1 MNRTEICLMI
11 IIVNGAF
18 GVGKTTI
25 SNELLKVVN
34 NSMIYDSE
42 EIGFML
48 RNILPN
54 HIKQF
59 EADTGDFQDL
69 ELWKELTV
77 QVADALK
84 TTYKRNLI
92 VPMTIRNPD
101 YFHYI
106 KDGFSRIDE
115 QTYHFCL
122 TASKDTI
129 YKRLRNRGEE
139 EGNWCFQQTEKCL
152 YAFKENDFREYID
165 TDEVSIPTVIANI
178 KKKIDS
184 YSIKP

>member
-1 MNRTEICLMI
+1 MI
-11 IIVNGAF
+11 IMVNGAF

-34 NSMIYDSE
+34 NSMLYDSE

-54 HIKQF
+54 HIKRL
-59 EADTGDFQDL
+59 EANTGDFQDL

-106 KDGFSRIDE
+106 KSGFSRIDE
-115 QTYHFCL
+115 QIYHFCL
-122 TASKDTI
+122 TATKDTI
-129 YKRLRNRGEE
+129 YKRLRNPGEE

-152 YAFKENDFREYID
+152 CAFKENDFGEYID
-165 TDEVSIPTVIANI
+165 TDNLSIRTIIANI

-184 YSIKP
+184 YSINT

>member
-1 MNRTEICLMI
+1 
-11 IIVNGAF
+11 
-18 GVGKTTI
+18 
-25 SNELLKVVN
+25 
-34 NSMIYDSE
+34 MIYDSE

-115 QTYHFCL
+115 QTYHRSEERRVGKE
-122 TASKDTI
+122 SKS
-129 YKRLRNRGEE
+129 R
-139 EGNWCFQQTEKCL
+139 
-152 YAFKENDFREYID
+152 
-165 TDEVSIPTVIANI
+165 
-178 KKKIDS
+178 
-184 YSIKP
+184 